1 MPTFAPGRSRPEYGC
16 HQALGLVVQV
26 TVTTSKMSVPSV
38 LYLFPRAGPVH
49 TCCRTP
55 PSPPCPPALGTQ
67 QGRMGLQ
74 RELGALPW
82 LQALSSFYL
91 CLFFFFFNHC
101 SGRCTAKQLSKRCW
115 DFRYLQQPVYP
126 RMGNEEK
133 GTPGGSS
140 LLLS

>member
-1 MPTFAPGRSRPEYGC
+1 MPTFAPGRSRPEDGC
-16 HQALGLVVQV
+16 HQALGLVVKV

-38 LYLFPRAGPVH
+38 LCLFLEMQVAEPVP

-91 CLFFFFFNHC
+91 CLFFFFLTIAQV
-101 SGRCTAKQLSKRCW
+101 GV
-115 DFRYLQQPVYP
+115 LQ
-126 RMGNEEK
+126 
-133 GTPGGSS
+133 SS
-140 LLLS
+140 